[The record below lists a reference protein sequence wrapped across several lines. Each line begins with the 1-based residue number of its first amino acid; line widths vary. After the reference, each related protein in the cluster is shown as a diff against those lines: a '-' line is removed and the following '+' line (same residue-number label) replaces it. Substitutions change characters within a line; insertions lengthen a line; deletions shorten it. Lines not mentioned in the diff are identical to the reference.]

1 MRNKFLLIIIFFL
14 FLFVLTSCTQKA
26 DAEYLTG
33 GNWIATAGYEDG
45 EAKGEPNCHF
55 FEKGLEFK
63 DKETVYNAS
72 FEEEFTYS
80 LSDRNKLTEVTFIQR
95 DRITFTYNIHVIS
108 ENEMGFE
115 GLYSGEGESCYLE
128 RK

>member
-1 MRNKFLLIIIFFL
+1 MRDDFLLIIIFFL
-14 FLFVLTSCTQKA
+14 FLFVLTSCTQTC
-26 DAEYLTG
+26 DDEYLTG
-33 GNWIATAGYEDG
+33 RYWIATAGYEHG
-45 EAKGEPNCHF
+45 EAKGEANCRF

-72 FEEEFTYS
+72 YEEEFTYS

-108 ENEMGFE
+108 E
-115 GLYSGEGESCYLE
+115 
-128 RK
+128 